1 MRSFITLLKREWW
14 EWRTVTIIVSVL
26 FLLGLMVSTYSTYKI
41 SNTIIEHE
49 HRMSFSYDTE
59 DGNSFSFSVD
69 DDEDADESDDEPD
82 PYYDDDDEWISPR
95 QLFRGGF
102 PGRYLLSGNES
113 IILFGWT
120 HMMRGT
126 ITMINLFLMMLAV
139 FYMVD
144 AVFKER
150 ADGSTFFYR
159 SMPLGDERLL
169 LSKLTF
175 GSVGFMAFSVALAF
189 IWYGFSRLTFP
200 SVISQMMSEN
210 GFSLGQVAVW
220 DFILDWLAFHLLQ
233 LIWLLPYAVYLLLV
247 SAATRSRPLL
257 VAIILPVIMGLV
269 WRYFTGNV
277 VLIDGLTS
285 NMRLLTEAMSVE
297 WGSQAGPSAGPGE
310 TIEMF
315 GTFMPY
321 IFSFRSLVSLIIAAF
336 LGWGTFFAYRKNMA
350 TS

>member
-1 MRSFITLLKREWW
+1 MKSFITLLRREWW

-26 FLLGLMVSTYSTYKI
+26 FLLGLVVSAYSTYKI
-41 SNTIIEHE
+41 STAIVDHE
-49 HRMSFSYDTE
+49 HSISFHRDND
-59 DGNSFSFSVD
+59 DGNAITMKIEDEESEED
-69 DDEDADESDDEPD
+69 DDDKDRD
-82 PYYDDDDEWISPR
+82 YYDDDSEWVSPS

-102 PGRYLLSGNES
+102 PGRFLMSGNDS

-126 ITMINLFLMMLAV
+126 ITMINIFLMLLAV
-139 FYMVD
+139 FYLVD
-144 AVFKER
+144 AIFKER
-150 ADGSTFFYR
+150 ADGSTNFYR

-169 LSKLTF
+169 LSKLVF
-175 GSVGFMAFSVALAF
+175 GTVGFLAFSITLAL
-189 IWYGFSRLTFP
+189 IWYAFSRFTFP
-200 SVISQMMSEN
+200 SSIAQMMNEN

-233 LIWLLPYAVYLLLV
+233 LIWLLPYAIYLLLV

-257 VAIILPVIMGLV
+257 VAIILPVITGLV

-277 VLIDGLTS
+277 VLIDSITS
-285 NMRLLTEAMSVE
+285 NMRLLAMAMSVE
-297 WGSQAGPSAGPGE
+297 WGSQAGPGVGPGE

-321 IFSFRSLVSLIIAAF
+321 IFSLRSLVSLIIAAL
-336 LGWGTFFAYRKNMA
+336 LGWGTFFAYRRNMA